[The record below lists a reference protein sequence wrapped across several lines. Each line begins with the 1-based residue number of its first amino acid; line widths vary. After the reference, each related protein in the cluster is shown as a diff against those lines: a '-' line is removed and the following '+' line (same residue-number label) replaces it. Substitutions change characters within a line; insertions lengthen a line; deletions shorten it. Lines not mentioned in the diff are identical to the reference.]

1 MLALCCVSLASDN
14 PACDL
19 SAKVFRDPHLNFAHG
34 GSADFRGQHNALYS
48 FLSLPNFTV
57 NVKTEEAVFKVYEGT
72 LTVNGSFLTEAHIV
86 ARFANRGFAKAS
98 FWASELSEDNF
109 GWQVINGTCLHNSF
123 KFGLHGHKK
132 CFDLEMAMGYSSAT
146 FAFGNWTV
154 TVRGMPSCDSPRD
167 ASLPHPWV
175 GSCLVA
181 GPRHRIDIS
190 ISARGDAIA
199 SDRPHGIVGQS
210 FAARHRR
217 DGKKDHYPW
226 SGYFTTSA
234 QAEGAIE
241 GTASDYEV
249 ASIHSTEFAYSR
261 FNAAT
266 LPTNPIK
273 GARIADAVDASSI
286 ERVAD
291 PSLATQRRR
300 LSEAPCLPP
309 PAVTAGTNSISFPSP
324 LPPSQPPPPP
334 ATPDTDSDGIPDNL
348 DPDLDGDGIPDAE
361 EGTADSD
368 SDGIPDR
375 LDPDSWPPPKPCA
388 ANGFEEQK
396 GYVHTNAWRT
406 VKIMD
411 EAEVTRLS
419 KAVWE
424 DPYPTEGLRQ
434 TAYNKMLCEA
444 IKPEYCGGKK
454 CPYRLTPIDPTCDE
468 QAIPACSPR
477 GRAEGT
483 PGSLYADFFSGGHY
497 IFCMDPICAQLC
509 AAEEACNS
517 YEVSPAHRFC
527 ELNTQGQATRMPY
540 YGKDSDNWLVPQD
553 GMFCVKQSR

>member
-1 MLALCCVSLASDN
+1 MLPLSVVPLASEDPCLESN
-14 PACDL
+14 
-19 SAKVFRDPHLNFAHG
+19 VFRDPHINFAFG
-34 GSADFRGQHNALYS
+34 GSADLRGRHNTLYN
-48 FLSLPNFTV
+48 FLSAPGLSV
-57 NVKTEEAVFKVYEGT
+57 NVKTEEAVFKMHGGALTINGT
-72 LTVNGSFLTEAHIV
+72 FLTEAHIT
-86 ARFANRGFAKAS
+86 AQLSPQKLATAS
-98 FWASELSEDNF
+98 FIAAELSSNNF
-109 GWQVINGTCLHNSF
+109 GWQVVNGTCVGRPF
-123 KFGLHGHKK
+123 KFGAHGKK
-132 CFDLEMAMGYSSAT
+132 DCFGLTMAMDYSSAI
-146 FAFGNWTV
+146 FAFRNWTMKV
-154 TVRGMPSCDSPRD
+154 HGMHTCK
-167 ASLPHPWV
+167 
-175 GSCLVA
+175 GCLVSGA
-181 GPRHRIDIS
+181 EHRLDIGF
-190 ISARGDAIA
+190 SARGDAP
-199 SDRPHGIVGQS
+199 SRDRPHGLIGQS
-210 FAARHRR
+210 YTRQEPLN
-217 DGKKDHYPW
+217 GKKDLYPW
-226 SGYFTTSA
+226 AGFYTTSA

-249 ASIHSTEFAYSR
+249 LSAHASKFRFSR
-261 FNAAT
+261 FDAMRGEPASKDGAKAADT
-266 LPTNPIK
+266 
-273 GARIADAVDASSI
+273 VDASSI
-286 ERVAD
+286 ERLAD
-291 PSLATQRRR
+291 PAVEEERRR
-300 LSEAPCLPP
+300 LSEVCPPSAAPV
-309 PAVTAGTNSISFPSP
+309 ASITAPSP
-324 LPPSQPPPPP
+324 PS
-334 ATPDTDSDGIPDNL
+334 PDTDSDGIPDNL
-348 DPDLDGDGIPDAE
+348 DPDSDGDGIPDAE

-483 PGSLYADFFSGGHY
+483 PGSLYADFYSGGHY